1 MFQPGAKVINLKTG
15 HKAIIKKR
23 YYQLDAYLV
32 VYLENLKETDVTIS
46 HIVLSENLAYDH
58 PISKLLYL

>member
-1 MFQPGAKVINLKTG
+1 MFKPGEKVINLKTG
-15 HKAIIKKR
+15 QKAIVKKR
-23 YYQLDAYLV
+23 YYKLNAYLV
-32 VYLENLKETDVTIS
+32 IYLENLPENDITIS